1 MEDAKI
7 PDLTF
12 AAHRSTLDRALEV
25 DVTCKAGL
33 NLLKT
38 STDTTEYLRI
48 NVETPTAGNSMI
60 YQAHIS
66 VWTQITTSR
75 FAQID

>member
-12 AAHRSTLDRALEV
+12 AVHRSTLDRALEV
-25 DVTCKAGL
+25 DVTCKAGQ
-33 NLLKT
+33 NLRKT
-38 STDTTEYLRI
+38 LTDMTAYLRI
-48 NVETPTAGNSMI
+48 NVETPTAGNSMT

-66 VWTQITTSR
+66 VWTQITTSI
-75 FAQID
+75 FARID